1 MHGKKPKTNLRFMYV
16 RSFARKIALA
26 ILVLLIG
33 AVLAASLRAQDSEKK
48 GREVVNQVIAALGG
62 DRFLHMQNRVSSGR
76 IYGFFHDRLSGL
88 DLAQIYVEYLE
99 AAPKNGVA
107 VRERELLGKKR
118 DYSYLFLPTQGWDV
132 TYRGARPIP
141 DEDWDRYIRT
151 NRYDTLYMLRY
162 RLNEPGMEVDYIGTD
177 IYLSRHVEV
186 MELTD
191 ATNITVRVYLD
202 HNTMLP
208 LHQTFSWLDET
219 TRMHNDEATEFDK
232 YRDAGGGVMW
242 PFSIERSRNGYK
254 VYQQFAEQV
263 QVDQGL
269 PPKIFDLPSG
279 AKLLNK
285 VN

>member
-1 MHGKKPKTNLRFMYV
+1 MRELARILQLSCVRFLLM
-16 RSFARKIALA
+16 AGALA
-26 ILVLLIG
+26 FV
-33 AVLAASLRAQDSEKK
+33 AHAQDSVKNDSDQK
-48 GREVVNQVIAALGG
+48 SRQVVNQVISALGG
-62 DRFLHMQNRVSSGR
+62 DKFLHLQNRVSNGR
-76 IYGFFHDRLSGL
+76 IYGFFRDQLSGL
-88 DLAQIYVEYLE
+88 DLAQIYVEYLDTP
-99 AAPKNGVA
+99 PKDGIA
-107 VRERELLGKKR
+107 LREREVLGKKH

-151 NRYDTLYMLRY
+151 NRNDILYMLRY
-162 RLNEPGMEVDYIGTD
+162 RLNEPGMQVDYIGTD

-191 ATNITVRVYLD
+191 STNQVVRVYLD

-208 LHQTFSWLDET
+208 VHQTFAWMDEK

-242 PFSIERSRNGYK
+242 PLSVERSRNGYK

-263 QVDQGL
+263 AVDQKL
-269 PPKIFDLPSG
+269 PPKIFDLPPG

>member
-1 MHGKKPKTNLRFMYV
+1 MFV
-16 RSFARKIALA
+16 RLFVRRAAV
-26 ILVLLIG
+26 LVPAALIG
-33 AVLAASLRAQDSEKK
+33 AALVASLRAQDAEKK
-48 GREVVNQVIAALGG
+48 GREVANQVIAALGG

-88 DLAQIYVEYLE
+88 DLAQIYVEYLD
-99 AAPKNGVA
+99 AAPKDGIA
-107 VRERELLGKKR
+107 LRERELLGKKR
-118 DYSYLFLPTQGWDV
+118 DYSFLFLPTQGWDV

-151 NRYDTLYMLRY
+151 NRNDILYMLRY
-162 RLNEPGMEVDYIGTD
+162 RLNEPGMEIDYIGTD

-191 ATNITVRVYLD
+191 ASNQTVRVYLD

-208 LHQTFSWLDET
+208 IHQTFSWLDEK

-242 PFSIERSRNGYK
+242 PFSVERSRNGYK

-263 QVDQGL
+263 QVDQSL
-269 PPKIFDLPSG
+269 PPRVFDLPPG